1 MDNGLFLFKD
11 KLIKIYSKEGDDVNK
26 KRIIISFLSMVLAL
40 FAFMLATYAWFAVST
55 SVENSPLNINVDPGI
70 ITSYETRMYTY
81 DNIYKTTSS
90 SSSILRY
97 DSVNGWVAATHRDP
111 EDIAALE
118 IAQGEDYDSNDFWG
132 VVMKPYDTL
141 ITENNLV
148 NNLILGIHL
157 TYEVDVDTYVS
168 ITANANEAIGEA
180 ARDAFGV
187 LDGADEELY
196 LSHVVDFQMLPA
208 TSTDT
213 LHGFDTNNNL
223 YFTLMTP
230 TYFENTTTY
239 PYSNF
244 YDVSEAY
251 VDTIVFYDDTISPY
265 ELTATSGDVYIYFNI
280 SYNVDNI
287 TDSLTGLISGGFSE
301 IQLYRF
307 FQDITLIVRK
317 EGESS

>member
-1 MDNGLFLFKD
+1 
-11 KLIKIYSKEGDDVNK
+11 
-26 KRIIISFLSMVLAL
+26 
-40 FAFMLATYAWFAVST
+40 
-55 SVENSPLNINVDPGI
+55 
-70 ITSYETRMYTY
+70 
-81 DNIYKTTSS
+81 
-90 SSSILRY
+90 
-97 DSVNGWVAATHRDP
+97 
-111 EDIAALE
+111 
-118 IAQGEDYDSNDFWG
+118 
-132 VVMKPYDTL
+132 
-141 ITENNLV
+141 
-148 NNLILGIHL
+148 
-157 TYEVDVDTYVS
+157 
-168 ITANANEAIGEA
+168 
-180 ARDAFGV
+180 
-187 LDGADEELY
+187 
-196 LSHVVDFQMLPA
+196 
-208 TSTDT
+208 
-213 LHGFDTNNNL
+213 
-223 YFTLMTP
+223 MTP